1 MRRRT
6 SPNAILA
13 TALAAALVAAACSSS
28 TASGGGTEEPAPK
41 SIDPDAPPPPEG
53 GHGPAVGYS
62 PVRGAAYR
70 LEHRD
75 SLVLQ
80 YPGGQTQTQ
89 ARDRVAFL
97 HLTLAET
104 PGQGAYSVAVTLDSL
119 VALESGTPVP
129 ADSVAAARGTV
140 WNGTLSRV
148 GTLSPLKPDRSG
160 TLTDELA
167 GHLRLLFPALPQGGV
182 REGMQWTDST
192 QYPLVSDAFSGTE
205 SSVTVYRAADRQET
219 EGRETIPLETS
230 SKYNRSGKRVQGEQE
245 LEMTA
250 SGTRSGVH
258 RLGLDGV
265 LVSAQGTDTGEM
277 MISVPALGQTVPITR
292 SSTYAVTSLA
302 PGR

>member
-1 MRRRT
+1 MRPRT
-6 SPNAILA
+6 SPIAFLA
-13 TALAAALVAAACSSS
+13 TALVLAGCASS
-28 TASGGGTEEPAPK
+28 TASGGGTEGPAPEP
-41 SIDPDAPPPPEG
+41 IDPNAPPPPEDG
-53 GHGPAVGYS
+53 RGPAVSYS
-62 PVRGAAYR
+62 PVQGAAYR

-80 YPGGQTQTQ
+80 YPGGASQTQ

-97 HLTLAET
+97 QLTLAEA
-104 PGQGAYSVAVTLDSL
+104 PEAGSYSVAITLDSL
-119 VALESGTPVP
+119 EALESGTPVP

-140 WNGTLSRV
+140 WSGTLSSV
-148 GTLSPLKPDRSG
+148 GTLSPLTADRSS

-192 QYPLVSDAFSGTE
+192 QYPLVSDAFTGTE
-205 SSVTVYRAADRQET
+205 SSVTVYRATDKEET
-219 EGRETIPLETS
+219 EGGDAIPLETS
-230 SKYNRSGKRVQGEQE
+230 GKYDRNGKRVQAEQE

-250 SGTRSGVH
+250 SGTRTGIH

-292 SSTYAVTSLA
+292 SSTYAVTSL
-302 PGR
+302 GR

>member
-6 SPNAILA
+6 SPIAILA
-13 TALAAALVAAACSSS
+13 TALAATLVVAGCASS
-28 TASGGGTEEPAPK
+28 TASGGGTEGPAPEP
-41 SIDPDAPPPPEG
+41 IDPNAPPPSEG
-53 GHGPAVGYS
+53 GHGAAVSYS

-80 YPGGQTQTQ
+80 YPGGASQTQ

-97 HLTLAET
+97 HLTLAEGPET
-104 PGQGAYSVAVTLDSL
+104 GAYSVAITLDSL
-119 VALESGTPVP
+119 QALESGTPAP

-140 WNGTLSRV
+140 WSGTLSSV
-148 GTLSPLKPDRSG
+148 GTLSPLKADRSG

-192 QYPLVSDAFSGTE
+192 QYPLVSDAFTGTE
-205 SSVTVYRAADRQET
+205 SSVTVYRATDKEET

-230 SKYNRSGKRVQGEQE
+230 SKYNRAGKRVQAEQE

-250 SGTRSGVH
+250 SGTRTGVH
-258 RLGLDGV
+258 RLGADGV
-265 LVSAQGTDTGEM
+265 LVSAQGTDTGKM

>member
-6 SPNAILA
+6 SPFSLLA
-13 TALAAALVAAACSSS
+13 MVLAAALVATGCSSS
-28 TASGGGTEEPAPK
+28 TASGGGTEGPTPK
-41 SIDPDAPPPPEG
+41 PIDPDAPPPPEG
-53 GHGPAVGYS
+53 GHGEAVSYT
-62 PVRGAAYR
+62 PVKGAAYR

-80 YPGGQTQTQ
+80 YPGGQSQTQ

-97 HLTLAET
+97 HLTLAEA
-104 PGQGAYSVAVTLDSL
+104 PGQPAYSVAIKLDSL

-129 ADSVAAARGTV
+129 ADSVAAAVGTT
-140 WNGTLSRV
+140 WSGTLTSV
-148 GTLSPLKPDRSG
+148 GTLSPLKADRSG

-192 QYPLVSDAFSGTE
+192 QYPLVSDAFTGTE
-205 SSVTVYRAADRQET
+205 TSVTVYRAADKEEA

-230 SKYNRSGKRVQGEQE
+230 SKYNRAGKRVQGEQE

-250 SGTRSGVH
+250 SGTRTGVH
-258 RLGLDGV
+258 RLGVDGI
-265 LVSAQGTDTGEM
+265 LLSAQGTDTGEM
-277 MISVPALGQTVPITR
+277 MISVPAVGQTVPITR
-292 SSTYAVTSLA
+292 SSTYAVTSLP

>member
-6 SPNAILA
+6 SPIAL
-13 TALAAALVAAACSSS
+13 LAAALILAGCGSATTAA
-28 TASGGGTEEPAPK
+28 GGPEAPTPEP
-41 SIDPDAPPPPEG
+41 IDPNAPPPPKG
-53 GHGPAVGYS
+53 GRGKAVSYS

-80 YPGGQTQTQ
+80 YPGGASQTQ

-97 HLTLAET
+97 HLTLAEAPEKGT
-104 PGQGAYSVAVTLDSL
+104 YSVAITLDSL

-140 WNGTLSRV
+140 WSGTLSSV
-148 GTLSPLKPDRSG
+148 GTLSPLKADRSG

-192 QYPLVSDAFSGTE
+192 QYPLVSDAFTGTE
-205 SSVTVYRAADRQET
+205 RSVAVYRATDKEATQ
-219 EGRETIPLETS
+219 GRDAIPLETS
-230 SKYNRSGKRVQGEQE
+230 SKYNRAGKRVQADQE

-250 SGTRSGVH
+250 SGTRTGVH

-265 LVSAQGTDTGEM
+265 LVAAQGTDTGEM

>member
-1 MRRRT
+1 MT
-6 SPNAILA
+6 
-13 TALAAALVAAACSSS
+13 
-28 TASGGGTEEPAPK
+28 
-41 SIDPDAPPPPEG
+41 
-53 GHGPAVGYS
+53 YS
-62 PVRGAAYR
+62 PVKGAAYR

-80 YPGGQTQTQ
+80 YPGGASQTQ

-97 HLTLAET
+97 RLTLAGAPER
-104 PGQGAYSVAVTLDSL
+104 GAYAVTVTLDSL
-119 VALESGTPVP
+119 EALESGTPVP
-129 ADSVAAARGTV
+129 ADSLAAARGTV
-140 WNGTLSRV
+140 WSGTVSSV
-148 GTLSPLKPDRSG
+148 GTLSPLKADRSG

-192 QYPLVSDAFSGTE
+192 QYPLVSDAFSGSET
-205 SSVTVYRAADRQET
+205 SVTVYRATDTEEA
-219 EGRETIPLETS
+219 EGREAIPLETS
-230 SKYNRSGKRVQGEQE
+230 SKYSRAGKRVQAEQE

-250 SGTRSGVH
+250 SGTRTGVH

-302 PGR
+302 RSR

>member
-1 MRRRT
+1 MRGRT
-6 SPNAILA
+6 SPIAL
-13 TALAAALVAAACSSS
+13 LAAALILAGCASS
-28 TASGGGTEEPAPK
+28 TAAGGGTEGPAPEP
-41 SIDPDAPPPPEG
+41 IDPNAPPPPEG
-53 GHGPAVGYS
+53 GHGPAVSYS
-62 PVRGAAYR
+62 PVEGAAYR

-80 YPGGQTQTQ
+80 YPGGASQTQ

-97 HLTLAET
+97 HLTLAEAPERGT
-104 PGQGAYSVAVTLDSL
+104 YSVAITLDSL

-129 ADSVAAARGTV
+129 SDSVAAARGTV
-140 WNGTLSRV
+140 WSGTLSSV
-148 GTLSPLKPDRSG
+148 GTLSPLKADRSG

-192 QYPLVSDAFSGTE
+192 QYPLVSDAFTGTE
-205 SSVTVYRAADRQET
+205 RSVTVYRAGDEEET
-219 EGRETIPLETS
+219 EGRDAIPLETS
-230 SKYNRSGKRVQGEQE
+230 SKYDRAGKRVQGEQE

-250 SGTRSGVH
+250 SGTRTGVH
-258 RLGLDGV
+258 HLGVDGV

>member
-6 SPNAILA
+6 SPIAI
-13 TALAAALVAAACSSS
+13 LAAALVVAGCGSS
-28 TASGGGTEEPAPK
+28 TASGGGPEGPSPK
-41 SIDPDAPPPPEG
+41 PIDPNAPPPPEG
-53 GHGPAVGYS
+53 GRGPALSYS
-62 PVRGAAYR
+62 PVQGAAYR

-80 YPGGQTQTQ
+80 YPGGASQTQ
-89 ARDRVAFL
+89 ARDRIAFL
-97 HLTLAET
+97 HLTLAGAPE
-104 PGQGAYSVAVTLDSL
+104 QGTYEVTLTLDSL
-119 VALESGTPVP
+119 QALESGTPVP
-129 ADSVAAARGTV
+129 ADSVTAARGTV
-140 WNGTLSRV
+140 WSGTLSSV
-148 GTLSPLKPDRSG
+148 GTLSPLKADRSG

-205 SSVTVYRAADRQET
+205 SSVTVYRAADKQEAD
-219 EGRETIPLETS
+219 GRDVIPLETN
-230 SKYNRSGKRVQGEQE
+230 SKYSRSGKRVQGDQE

-250 SGTRSGVH
+250 SGTRTGVH
-258 RLGLDGV
+258 RLGANGV

-277 MISVPALGQTVPITR
+277 NISVPALGQTVPITR
-292 SSTYAVTSLA
+292 SSTYAVTSLS

>member
-6 SPNAILA
+6 SPIAL
-13 TALAAALVAAACSSS
+13 ALAAALLGAGCSSS
-28 TASGGGTEEPAPK
+28 TASGGGTETPAPEVV
-41 SIDPDAPPPPEG
+41 DPNAPPPPEG
-53 GHGPAVGYS
+53 GHGPAVSYS

-75 SLVLQ
+75 SLVMQ
-80 YPGGQTQTQ
+80 YPGGASQTQ

-97 HLTLAET
+97 HLTLAEAPAKGT
-104 PGQGAYSVAVTLDSL
+104 YSVAITLDSL
-119 VALESGTPVP
+119 VALESGTPVT

-140 WNGTLSRV
+140 WSGTLSSV
-148 GTLSPLKPDRSG
+148 GTLSPLKADRSG

-192 QYPLVSDAFSGTE
+192 QYPLVSDAFTGTE
-205 SSVTVYRAADRQET
+205 TSVTVYRATNTEET
-219 EGRETIPLETS
+219 EGREAIPLETS
-230 SKYNRSGKRVQGEQE
+230 SKYSRTGKRVQAEQE

-250 SGTRSGVH
+250 SGTRTGVH
-258 RLGLDGV
+258 RLGVDGV

-292 SSTYAVTSLA
+292 SSTYSVTSLP

>member
-6 SPNAILA
+6 SPIAI
-13 TALAAALVAAACSSS
+13 LAAALVIAGCGSS
-28 TASGGGTEEPAPK
+28 TASGGGTEGPAPEPP
-41 SIDPDAPPPPEG
+41 IDPNAPPPPEG
-53 GHGPAVGYS
+53 GRGPAVSYS

-75 SLVLQ
+75 SLVLE
-80 YPGGQTQTQ
+80 YPGGASQTQ

-97 HLTLAET
+97 HLTLA
-104 PGQGAYSVAVTLDSL
+104 GAPEKGTYAVTVTLDSL
-119 VALESGTPVP
+119 EALESGTPVP
-129 ADSVAAARGTV
+129 VDSVAAARGTV
-140 WNGTLSRV
+140 WSGTLSSV
-148 GTLSPLKPDRSG
+148 GTLSPLKADRSS

-182 REGMQWTDST
+182 REGMQWADST
-192 QYPLVSDAFSGTE
+192 QYPLVSDAFTGTE
-205 SSVTVYRAADRQET
+205 SSVTVYRATDKQNT
-219 EGRETIPLETS
+219 EGRDAIPLETS
-230 SKYNRSGKRVQGEQE
+230 SKYIRAGKRVQAEQE

-250 SGTRSGVH
+250 SGTRTGVH
-258 RLGLDGV
+258 RLGVDGV

-277 MISVPALGQTVPITR
+277 MISVPALGQTVPIKR